1 MYKHNTCIKMSYKN
15 NEYKIMRKKMCIH
28 KLSIKSLPDRG
39 PRLTS
44 VATSSNKCFHY
55 NLTAIGE
62 PIKEIKFVVEYYKIG
77 QAKVYGFLALPNRVR
92 STGKYLVQGDQVPG
106 GVLPEGS
113 GQCLWLPGP
122 AQLCT
127 KHRQV
132 FSSRRSSSWWSTT

>member
-1 MYKHNTCIKMSYKN
+1 
-15 NEYKIMRKKMCIH
+15 MRKKMCIH

-92 STGKYLVQGDQVPG
+92 STGKYLVQGDQVP
-106 GVLPEGS
+106 
-113 GQCLWLPGP
+113 
-122 AQLCT
+122 A
-127 KHRQV
+127 
-132 FSSRRSSSWWSTT
+132 WWSTTRGVRPVSMASWPCPIEYEAQASI